1 MCNENHMYLA
11 LKNKSIKPIVYFGEA
26 SEPGKWSDPRAGK
39 AGAIVG
45 AFGFSYAS
53 QSQHEGEQ
61 DKGYPTGIGLKNS
74 FLLLSIINAAGFFMT
89 FFVPETNGVSLED
102 LSGESTEDQT
112 AYYNGPYTK
121 EVASGSGY

>member
-1 MCNENHMYLA
+1 MTS
-11 LKNKSIKPIVYFGEA
+11 KSIKPIIHFGDA
-26 SEPGKWSDPRAGK
+26 LSEPGKWSDPRAGK

-112 AYYNGPYTK
+112 AYYKGPYTK
-121 EVASGSGY
+121 EIASSGGGY